1 MTHFNPYG
9 PDPTNSDVF
18 DPYDSTPYVPDA
30 YNPDTFDPYNN
41 IGSALNYFPVRSRP
55 EPISISTVIDNEYRR
70 PYVSIQNCLSDLC
83 GQIIMGC
90 SVLLFLFVLIFGIY
104 SLVSHS
110 GHVQSTTPDQCDK
123 QLIGYYNGIEGRNI
137 LENQFHNLTHAV
149 FTSEFVNENGSFEN
163 SHKEQEF
170 LECRKKLGESNSTAK
185 IMIAMGFNKG
195 SCKIDCITSFIEK
208 YQVDGVELHW
218 NHNEHF
224 LSQLETTRNLKN
236 RLKKISNSK
245 LLGVSASSN
254 WSRVTELD
262 QVLEVADF
270 VNIELHDNLRSDNLH
285 AGV

>member
-1 MTHFNPYG
+1 MAHFNPYD
-9 PDPTNSDVF
+9 PDSISPDVF

-30 YNPDTFDPYNN
+30 YNPDMFNPYNN
-41 IGSALNYFPVRSRP
+41 TVPDYIPVPSRPDPQSIYFP
-55 EPISISTVIDNEYRR
+55 TVIGNANRR
-70 PYVSIQNCLSDLC
+70 PFAGLYVKILLGCL
-83 GQIIMGC
+83 
-90 SVLLFLFVLIFGIY
+90 VLLFFFGDLFYFILNVK
-104 SLVSHS
+104 V
-110 GHVQSTTPDQCDK
+110 TTPDQCDK

>member
-1 MTHFNPYG
+1 MLIHQVFLSIMFYHFI
-9 PDPTNSDVF
+9 F
-18 DPYDSTPYVPDA
+18 
-30 YNPDTFDPYNN
+30 
-41 IGSALNYFPVRSRP
+41 SR
-55 EPISISTVIDNEYRR
+55 
-70 PYVSIQNCLSDLC
+70 
-83 GQIIMGC
+83 
-90 SVLLFLFVLIFGIY
+90 
-104 SLVSHS
+104 
-110 GHVQSTTPDQCDK
+110 
-123 QLIGYYNGIEGRNI
+123 
-137 LENQFHNLTHAV
+137 
-149 FTSEFVNENGSFEN
+149 
-163 SHKEQEF
+163 
-170 LECRKKLGESNSTAK
+170 
-185 IMIAMGFNKG
+185 

>member
-1 MTHFNPYG
+1 MWYLFNPYDNTG
-9 PDPTNSDVF
+9 RASPAYLPVPNHAVPFYDPTV
-18 DPYDSTPYVPDA
+18 
-30 YNPDTFDPYNN
+30 
-41 IGSALNYFPVRSRP
+41 IGNKTRRSYF
-55 EPISISTVIDNEYRR
+55 
-70 PYVSIQNCLSDLC
+70 SIQSCFVNFCSK
-83 GQIIMGC
+83 IIMGC
-90 SVLLFLFVLIFGIY
+90 FVILFLFSLNFGIY

-110 GHVQSTTPDQCDK
+110 DHAQSKTPDQCDK